1 LPLSLIPLPFGEI
14 LSSLYHDRVSTM
26 PEQEL
31 QSKAL
36 RFAELRSERIR
47 IFGLLGFIA
56 IFFVVLTVRTFFL
69 HTTLYTTH
77 TSWNF
82 TLAVLI
88 AIYEYLMLKIVD
100 RAIRNGEPFPGFLW
114 ISTTILETAIP
125 GIGIAFLTSSA
136 LEPAYRPI
144 ASPATLLFFIF
155 IILSILRLNP
165 WICWLSG
172 LTATISYLAS
182 AVYLGWT
189 PPTPGTPAPV
199 TQTDVSLYA
208 IILLVAGFIA
218 GGVAREIRKHVEA
231 SVREAE
237 TRRQL
242 DRLRHD
248 LQIAREIQQSLLPR
262 EAPEVSGYAIAGWN
276 KPADATGGDFYDW
289 VTMHDGRL
297 VVTLAD
303 VTGHGIGPAMLA
315 GVCRA
320 YSRTNFRSNITM
332 TGAFT
337 AINNS
342 ISQDLD
348 PGRFITF
355 VGVAC
360 KPATGEIEVLS
371 AGHGPLLCYS
381 TAEDTFSEIDSQG
394 VPLGILPEFTS
405 APPTQLRMEPGD
417 LFLLITDGFF
427 EWANPEME
435 EFGKSRLEQIVRSS
449 RNQPP
454 EAILEALYKA
464 VLSFSD
470 GTTQQ
475 DDLTAVIIKRL

>member
-1 LPLSLIPLPFGEI
+1 MG
-14 LSSLYHDRVSTM
+14 VSTVAE
-26 PEQEL
+26 PKL

-36 RFAELRSERIR
+36 RLAELRSERIR
-47 IFGLLGFIA
+47 IFGLLSFIG
-56 IFFVVLTVRTFFL
+56 IFFVVLSVRAFLL
-69 HTTLYTTH
+69 HTTLYTAH
-77 TSWNF
+77 TGWNF
-82 TLAVLI
+82 SLALI
-88 AIYEYLMLKIVD
+88 IAVYELLMLRLVD
-100 RAIRNGEPFPGFLW
+100 RAIRTGDHFPKFLW

-125 GIGIAFLTSSA
+125 AIGIAFLTSTE
-136 LEPAYRPI
+136 LDPAYRPI

-172 LTATISYLAS
+172 LTATIAYLAS
-182 AVYLGWT
+182 AFYLGWT
-189 PPTPGTPAPV
+189 PPTPGTPAPA

-208 IILLVAGFIA
+208 IILLVAGVIA
-218 GGVAREIRKHVEA
+218 GGVAREIRKHVQA
-231 SVREAE
+231 AVREAE
-237 TRRQL
+237 TKRQL
-242 DRLRHD
+242 DRLQHD

-262 EAPEVSGYAIAGWN
+262 EAPEISGYAIAGWN

-289 VTMHDGRL
+289 ITMHDGRL

-320 YSRTNFRSNITM
+320 YSRTNFRSNLTM
-332 TGAFT
+332 AGAFT

-360 KPATGEIEVLS
+360 KPSTGDLEVLS
-371 AGHGPLLCYS
+371 AGHGPLLCYC
-381 TAEDTFSEIDSQG
+381 AAQDTFKEIDSQG
-394 VPLGILPEFTS
+394 VPLGILPEFAS
-405 APPTQLRMEPGD
+405 APSTQMRLEPGD
-417 LFLLITDGFF
+417 MFLLITDGFF
-427 EWANPEME
+427 EWANPKME
-435 EFGKSRLEQIVRSS
+435 EFGRTRLEQVVRLS

-454 EAILEALYKA
+454 EAIMQALYDA
-464 VLSFSD
+464 VLAFSG